1 MSSAEALLT
10 ALLEALPCA
19 LGREHVSLV
28 PQPLLPARCDRL
40 LNHRGHMTAAV
51 EALHGTPVAVRVLQ
65 RVQRAETYAR
75 EILLE
80 RPDGAV
86 VQYAVVNLDLAA
98 CPPPARAEILAERTP
113 LGHVLRRLPGN
124 LRIEPVAFVRVTLP
138 ASLAARFG
146 AQTGQQAW
154 GRLVRI
160 EHAAD
165 RLVEG
170 LELLAPD

>member
-1 MSSAEALLT
+1 M
-10 ALLEALPCA
+10 LEALFDAVPCA
-19 LGREHVSLV
+19 LGQADLSLV
-28 PQPLLPARCDRL
+28 PGSQLPARFDRL

-51 EALHGTPVAVRVLQ
+51 EALHGTPVAVRVL
-65 RVQRAETYAR
+65 RSVHRAATYAR

-86 VQYAVVNLDLAA
+86 VQYAVVRLDLAC
-98 CPPPARAEILAERTP
+98 CPAAARATILAERTP
-113 LGHVLRRLPGN
+113 LGHVLQRLPGS
-124 LRIEPVAFVRVTLP
+124 LRIEPVAFFRATLP

-146 AQTGQQAW
+146 ALAGQQAW

-160 EHAAD
+160 DHDGD